1 MPHTKSKHALR
12 SEFGRLLLVPEIYPY
27 RHDVVTPEDKNP
39 CLGCAFQNPDD
50 EAADGEL
57 CLKPEPVDDTCM
69 ERRIIYNHYNFHLM
83 EPAYTRRFYTSVF

>member
-1 MPHTKSKHALR
+1 MPHTKSKNALR

-57 CLKPEPVDDTCM
+57 CLKPKPVDDTCM
-69 ERRIIYNHYNFHLM
+69 ERRIIYIPRSLEAVRDYKVLHMVERLK
-83 EPAYTRRFYTSVF
+83 